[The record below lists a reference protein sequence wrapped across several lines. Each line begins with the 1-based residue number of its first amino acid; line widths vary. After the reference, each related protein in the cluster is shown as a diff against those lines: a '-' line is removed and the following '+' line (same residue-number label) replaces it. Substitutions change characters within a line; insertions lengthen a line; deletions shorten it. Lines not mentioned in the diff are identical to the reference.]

1 MWLMATILDNTG
13 IDRQLVKGQTARLRR
28 IGNVG
33 FSSFLVQGPTYLKS
47 IETPK
52 NFCLCGL
59 YLSRFII
66 LRKTEKFKLF

>member
-33 FSSFLVQGPTYLKS
+33 YIYLD
-47 IETPK
+47 
-52 NFCLCGL
+52 L
-59 YLSRFII
+59 LS
-66 LRKTEKFKLF
+66 